1 MQVQVQ
7 LKQKNKK
14 KVKSIICAYK
24 WRGVSSMK
32 LYRPVGV
39 RELELI
45 KQSGMTQFPPRLPEQ
60 PIFYPVLNKE
70 YACQI
75 AREWNARSA
84 PYYAGFVT
92 EFEIDDEYISKFE
105 VKTVGAFIHKE
116 LWVPAEEL
124 DEFNKHI
131 IGKIKVIECYY
142 GDNYKGS
149 KAELDNIESD
159 CEQL

>member
-1 MQVQVQ
+1 
-7 LKQKNKK
+7 
-14 KVKSIICAYK
+14 
-24 WRGVSSMK
+24 MK

-149 KAELDNIESD
+149 KAELDNIGSN
-159 CEQL
+159 CE